1 MCSTILLIFLMKKL
15 KEKDRLLLKTMEL
28 TVHLQ
33 VEIKDLRASKT
44 KPLPDETVII
54 FHFL

>member
-1 MCSTILLIFLMKKL
+1 MKKL